1 MKRTTSATRI
11 ALALLGASRGRP
23 LSAPVLVG
31 AADILGVSGNAMR
44 VALSR
49 LAAGGDVVLEERGSY
64 ALSPARLGAVAH
76 VRTFRTGFAARVA
89 WQGRFLGVLTADLPR
104 RNAALVARRER
115 ALDLA
120 GFRHF
125 AHGLWARP
133 DNLEGGRVVV
143 SAHLARL
150 GLDDDAEVLEVTL
163 DGAQVKRLERAWN
176 VAVDAT
182 RATALRERVE
192 KFIASVPR
200 KPLRK
205 VAAESFW
212 LGDEV
217 LRFLARDALLP
228 ETMADPAPRR
238 ELAEA
243 MSTLDERG
251 YAVWQALLEELEA

>member
-1 MKRTTSATRI
+1 MKRPTSATRI
-11 ALALLGASRGRP
+11 ALALLGASRGRA
-23 LSAPVLVG
+23 LSATVLVG
-31 AADILGVSGNAMR
+31 AADLLGVSGNAMR

-49 LAAGGDVVLEERGSY
+49 LAASGDVVLEERGSY
-64 ALSPARLGAVAH
+64 ALSPARLGAVAR
-76 VRTFRTGFAARVA
+76 VRTFRTGFASRLA

-133 DNLEGGRVVV
+133 DNLEGGRAVV
-143 SAHLARL
+143 SAHLVRL
-150 GLDDDAEVLEVTL
+150 GLEDDAEVLEVTL

-182 RATALRERVE
+182 RATALRERIE
-192 KFIASVPR
+192 KFIASVPG
-200 KPLRK
+200 KALRK

-243 MSTLDERG
+243 MRTLDERG
-251 YAVWQALLEELEA
+251 HAVWQALLQELEA